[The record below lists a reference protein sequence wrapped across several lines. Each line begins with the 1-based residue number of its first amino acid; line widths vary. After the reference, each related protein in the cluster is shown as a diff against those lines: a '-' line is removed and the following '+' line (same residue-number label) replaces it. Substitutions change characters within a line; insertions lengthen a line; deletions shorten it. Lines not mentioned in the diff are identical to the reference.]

1 MITVVTNCPWC
12 KTEITVDKHESV
24 TCPKCESIFHPPEAI
39 WTDELKD
46 KAYKALLF
54 RAENPR
60 PTREK
65 DRVTELHEAALLVI
79 LRSVHEDYPDFNI
92 STLTQD
98 KDSGIDF
105 DFEVEGYRVT
115 ANLWKGRLYDP
126 RRYDAQ
132 LNVHFRNLPIGGL
145 IYLHI
150 KGKTAHEGWKTETGN
165 DKISPWDQMVLDG
178 DVSPQMSAICL
189 APYQR

>member
-1 MITVVTNCPWC
+1 MITNCPWC
-12 KTEITVDKHESV
+12 KTEISIDEHKSV

-39 WTDELKD
+39 WTDALRD

-60 PTREK
+60 PVRAK
-65 DRVTELHEAALLVI
+65 DRVEELHEAALLVI
-79 LRSVHEDYPDFNI
+79 LRSVYEDHPDLDL
-92 STLTQD
+92 STLTTD
-98 KDSGIDF
+98 KDTFVDF

-115 ANLWKGRLYDP
+115 ANLWKGLLYDP

-132 LNVHFRNLPIGGL
+132 LNVHFRNLPIGGQ
-145 IYLHI
+145 IYFHR
-150 KGKTAHEGWKTETGN
+150 KGETNHEGWKTSTSN
-165 DKISPWDQMVLDG
+165 DRISPWDQMVIDG
-178 DVSPQMSAICL
+178 DVSPQFAAICL